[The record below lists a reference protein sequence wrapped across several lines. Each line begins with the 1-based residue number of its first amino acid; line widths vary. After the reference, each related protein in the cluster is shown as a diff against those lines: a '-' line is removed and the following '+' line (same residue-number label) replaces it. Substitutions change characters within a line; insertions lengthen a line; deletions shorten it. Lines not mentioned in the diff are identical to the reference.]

1 MKAKSLLIAA
11 TLAMASLGAG
21 IAGAGEKAKIERAAA
36 EKIALTRVPGG
47 MIKEG
52 ELETEHGKLV
62 WSFDIAQKASPDIIE
77 VQVDAMTGEV
87 VAMEIETP
95 DDQAKEAADDES
107 HEKKK

>member
-1 MKAKSLLIAA
+1 MKAKSVLIAA
-11 TLAMASLGAG
+11 TFAMAGMAAG
-21 IAGAGEKAKIERAAA
+21 IAAAEKARIERAAA

-62 WSFDIAQKASPDIIE
+62 WSFDIAQKASPDIVE

-87 VAMEIETP
+87 VAMEVETP
-95 DDQAKEAADDES
+95 DDQAKEAAEDAHHD
-107 HEKKK
+107 KKK

>member
-1 MKAKSLLIAA
+1 MWAKSLLIAA

-21 IAGAGEKAKIERAAA
+21 TAGAGEKAKIERAAA

-47 MIKEG
+47 RIKEG

-62 WSFDIAQKASPDIIE
+62 WSFDIMQKSSPDIIE

-87 VAMEIETP
+87 VAMEIESP
-95 DDQAKEAADDES
+95 GDQAKEAAE
-107 HEKKK
+107 EKKDPR